1 MLPFTIKSN
10 TARSEESW
18 NEIFYGTFSAK
29 TFPKNTVKSSLCSHV
44 WSIGLDR
51 EITSQPGIH
60 WNVVSFGIFKPGPL
74 GTSIRGTSRY
84 VASPSYSAPLVL
96 WRGKGTTG
104 RGMQQF
110 MPSQCAVPTAG
121 ASRQSSTQRNTELSR
136 LPMGTR
142 GKQHSCKHS
151 SLWDHRNYTGRDAAA
166 ASSPLPS
173 SSLSC
178 PFYLNSLCKVISV
191 DQRVWPSALCVLGKC
206 PAFSACYQ
214 IRSLTI
220 NHKNLDPSALT
231 APSSTP
237 ALIHSICSAAHA
249 AARLGSMQGSCS
261 LAHAMNCSLC
271 INEPHKA
278 IAWKSPAVS
287 K

>member
-1 MLPFTIKSN
+1 MI
-10 TARSEESW
+10 
-18 NEIFYGTFSAK
+18 
-29 TFPKNTVKSSLCSHV
+29 
-44 WSIGLDR
+44 
-51 EITSQPGIH
+51 
-60 WNVVSFGIFKPGPL
+60 SFGIFKPGPL

-121 ASRQSSTQRNTELSR
+121 ASRQSSTQGNTELSR

-191 DQRVWPSALCVLGKC
+191 NQSVAFCLVCAGKMPSFLCMLSNQESDNKPQESGPVRTDSTFLHACSDSQHLQRSSRSSQARFNAGKLL
-206 PAFSACYQ
+206 FSPCYELF
-214 IRSLTI
+214 SL
-220 NHKNLDPSALT
+220 H
-231 APSSTP
+231 
-237 ALIHSICSAAHA
+237 
-249 AARLGSMQGSCS
+249 
-261 LAHAMNCSLC
+261 
-271 INEPHKA
+271 
-278 IAWKSPAVS
+278 
-287 K
+287 